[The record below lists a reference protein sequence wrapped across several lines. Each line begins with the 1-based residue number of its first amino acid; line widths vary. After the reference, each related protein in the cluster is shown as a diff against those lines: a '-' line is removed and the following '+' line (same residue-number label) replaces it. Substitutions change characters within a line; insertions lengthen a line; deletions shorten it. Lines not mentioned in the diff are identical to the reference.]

1 MGPHLWKLFNSKP
14 FMHSRFSEK
23 EGKKHFYCNITKT
36 ENMDGIFNGGDNE
49 SARVSE
55 EYGKGQ
61 LSTQL

>member
-1 MGPHLWKLFNSKP
+1 
-14 FMHSRFSEK
+14 MHSRFSEK